1 MKLNFM
7 FQNKFIYMKTII
19 APVDFSPVSYNAC
32 IYAAHM
38 AQDIKAELVL
48 LHLME
53 LPLAVAEF
61 PVT

>member
-1 MKLNFM
+1 
-7 FQNKFIYMKTII
+7 MKTII